1 MLWSP
6 KNRENAMVR
15 LIAALL
21 VFMVTTQFAHAGG
34 IRIRLSDVSA
44 APEDVESYR
53 VVIRGLGIES
63 YADAQ
68 GVIEFADLEPGV
80 YKPDMYGPGFRESGS
95 PLPDVEVF
103 DCNDEEA
110 MLQRIGPDGTAPV
123 GLAGA
128 LADDCF
134 TTTFIVL

>member
-1 MLWSP
+1 MLGSP
-6 KNRENAMVR
+6 KNCENAMVR

-34 IRIRLSDVSA
+34 IRVRLVGA
-44 APEDVESYR
+44 LPEDVESYR
-53 VVIRGLGIES
+53 VVIHGFRIQT

-68 GVIEFADLEPGV
+68 GVFEFADLEPGV
-80 YKPDMYGPGFRESGS
+80 YELHMYGPGRMESGMR
-95 PLPDVEVF
+95 LPTIEVF

-110 MLQRIGPDGTAPV
+110 MRQRIREDGTLPE

-128 LADDCF
+128 LAEDCF
-134 TTTFIVL
+134 SSTFIAL